1 MWIKCIIFLLLK
13 TTAKMEVDRKQ
24 QAKQRLQNKL
34 AAKKAAKMLSL
45 HDDLND
51 FRTKIL
57 RNPGF
62 DFKCE
67 IKQLPDEEVEEK
79 CAQAVKEREAMFP
92 LFNNKKV
99 MDRIPSLPS
108 PIIGQLEGLVMLLA
122 LCREVRKLE
131 ENPSNERVGQFLLH
145 NPRVSYV
152 LEAVPYFVSHCVKL
166 LQSDEMLKLCAME
179 NNLLYYDALS
189 SIYRVAHL
197 YSKIFKGESTHRRN
211 SDGTISDEAQPE
223 TNLTVD
229 EWEKHTCEK
238 GTYLN
243 ISKEMTNR
251 IRALF
256 GIDIHEGAKSFIAA
270 VSKPG
275 KDEEDQTEKH
285 IVLPHLYF
293 FKVNAIILEHFASS
307 CFVDWTFD
315 SLFAPYSTFQQELA
329 KQQFFHV
336 FPQNYYY
343 AQQFCNIF
351 LPLDQKDMMAGFYL
365 RSAMTLDTLL
375 SFYIAYANR
384 KYDITDFDPS
394 LREQRDKLAR
404 EFDKTVKHAEI

>member
-1 MWIKCIIFLLLK
+1 
-13 TTAKMEVDRKQ
+13 MEVDRKQ
-24 QAKQRLQNKL
+24 KAKHRLLDKL
-34 AAKKAAKMLSL
+34 AGKKAAKMLSL
-45 HDDLND
+45 HDDLNQY
-51 FRTKIL
+51 RTKIL
-57 RNPGF
+57 RKPGSRF
-62 DFKCE
+62 ELE
-67 IKQLPDEEVEEK
+67 IRELPDEEIEAK
-79 CAQAVKEREAMFP
+79 RAQAEKEREAMFP
-92 LFNNKKV
+92 FFNNKKV
-99 MDRIPSLPS
+99 MGRIPSLPS
-108 PIIGQLEGLVMLLA
+108 PVIGQLEGLVMLLS

-131 ENPSNERVGQFLLH
+131 EHPSNERVEQFLLH

-152 LEAVPYFVSHCVKL
+152 IEAVPYLVLHCVTL
-166 LQSDEMLKLCAME
+166 LKSEEMLQLCGME
-179 NNLLYYDALS
+179 NNLLYHDALS

-211 SDGTISDEAQPE
+211 QDGTISDEAKPE

-229 EWEKHTCEK
+229 EWEKHNYN
-238 GTYLN
+238 GTTVN

-256 GIDIHEGAKSFIAA
+256 GIDIHEGSKSFIAA
-270 VSKPG
+270 VCKPG
-275 KDEEDQTEKH
+275 KDEEDQTEQH
-285 IVLPHLYF
+285 IILPHLYF
-293 FKVNAIILEHFASS
+293 FKINAIILEHFASS

-315 SLFAPYSTFQQELA
+315 SLFAPYSTFQQDLA

-404 EFDKTVKHAEI
+404 EFDKTIKHAEI